1 MKACHMH
8 EVQALWHGWNME
20 CEEASVQSWGCLVGH
35 SEEFGVGL
43 KDTWEQA
50 DRLKLECEQV
60 E

>member
-43 KDTWEQA
+43 KDTWEQT